1 MDRTSF
7 VLAAMSPAN
16 GSPFSPVQV
25 QKLFFLLDQN
35 VTDHIGDGAYFQF
48 KPYDYGPFDPQVYR
62 ELEEMEV
69 GGLAEIHDPPLKPR
83 TYRLTEKGQERG
95 AEALAEVPESIRLYI
110 SSLVDFVRS
119 QSFTALVSA
128 IYRAYPDMKVN
139 SVFVKP

>member
-35 VTDHIGDGAYFQF
+35 VTDHIGDGPYFQF
-48 KPYDYGPFDPQVYR
+48 KPYDYGPFDPQVYC
-62 ELEEMEV
+62 ELEEMEAD
-69 GGLAEIHDPPLKPR
+69 GLAEIHDPPLKSR

-95 AEALAEVPESIRLYI
+95 AEALAEVPEGIRVYI
-110 SSLVDFVRS
+110 GNLVDFVRS
-119 QSFTALVSA
+119 QSFTELVSA